1 MSRVPEECDSD
12 ATPLESNLIDAL
24 DRLVDAIQ
32 ADDREAGDRLLVSE
46 PELAEFIGCL
56 SRLEA
61 LVPATVVFEPR
72 DVSGLES
79 ESGRTL
85 GVGESESD
93 SSGDRIGTR
102 FGRYELLERIGRG
115 AMGVVYLARQTDLDR
130 TVALK
135 LVTPGRMGAE
145 VDVAR
150 FHSEARAAARLR
162 HPGIVGVLEVGEFD
176 GQHFIAM
183 DYVAGGSLEQ
193 QLVSESYGA
202 DARAV
207 GSDDSVLLL
216 TSPAGLWRRSSAGNR
231 VEPDMAAG
239 WVSEIARA
247 VDHLHNHGIVHRDLK
262 PANILLDEEQR
273 PLVTDFGLAL
283 VRGDAATSIAGGTIV
298 GTPAYMAPEQAAGDV
313 ESISPRSDI
322 FSLGV
327 ILYELITGRAPFGV
341 SNPLD
346 TLVRVL
352 EVDPELPTSLEP
364 WLSRELEHICLKC
377 LEKDPANR
385 YDSASELADDL
396 ERYLR
401 RENVQARPGGVIH
414 RFRRWGRRQPVL
426 LAHLVALG
434 LAAGINQVGFLI
446 GGDSESPGVHLR
458 VMSILAGWMV
468 LSVVCQWLLRGDRVQ
483 GAVRFGWCAA
493 DAGLLTAV
501 LAQNSVPPGPILV
514 GYPLLIV
521 ASGLFFRVRLVWFMT
536 LSCVVGYAVLLGV
549 RRQQFADTLPGEPPW
564 QYPIIFAA
572 GLAVMGTVVA
582 YQVFRV
588 RVLSRYYRRA
598 GRVE

>member
-1 MSRVPEECDSD
+1 MSRVPEERDSG
-12 ATPLESNLIDAL
+12 ATPLESDLIDAL

-61 LVPATVVFEPR
+61 LVPATEVFEPHG
-72 DVSGLES
+72 VSGLEA
-79 ESGRTL
+79 EGGRTL
-85 GVGESESD
+85 GVGACESD

-145 VDVAR
+145 ADVAR
-150 FHSEARAAARLR
+150 FYSEARAAARLR
-162 HPGIVGVLEVGEFD
+162 HPGIVGVLEVGEFE

-193 QLVSESYGA
+193 HLVSESCGP
-202 DARAV
+202 DAGGV
-207 GSDDSVLLL
+207 GSGDSVLLL

-231 VEPDMAAG
+231 VEPDTAAG

-247 VDHLHNHGIVHRDLK
+247 VDHLHEHGIVHRDLK
-262 PANILLDEEQR
+262 PANILLDAEQR
-273 PLVTDFGLAL
+273 PLVTDFGLAM

-298 GTPAYMAPEQAAGDV
+298 GTPAYMAPEQAAGDA
-313 ESISPRSDI
+313 EALSPRSDI

-341 SNPLD
+341 NNPLD

-385 YDSASELADDL
+385 YDSASDLADDL

-401 RENVQARPGGVIH
+401 RENVRARPGGVVH

-426 LAHLVALG
+426 VAHLVALG

-446 GGDSESPGVHLR
+446 GGDSEYPGVHLR

-468 LSVVCQWLLRGDRVQ
+468 LSVVCQWLLRGERVQ
-483 GAVRFGWCAA
+483 RAVRFGWCAA

-549 RRQQFADTLPGEPPW
+549 RRQQFADALPGDPPW

-572 GLAVMGTVVA
+572 VLAVMGTVVA

>member
-1 MSRVPEECDSD
+1 MSRVPEERDSD

-283 VRGDAATSIAGGTIV
+283 VRGDAATSIAI
-298 GTPAYMAPEQAAGDV
+298 E
-313 ESISPRSDI
+313 I
-322 FSLGV
+322 
-327 ILYELITGRAPFGV
+327 
-341 SNPLD
+341 
-346 TLVRVL
+346 
-352 EVDPELPTSLEP
+352 
-364 WLSRELEHICLKC
+364 
-377 LEKDPANR
+377 
-385 YDSASELADDL
+385 
-396 ERYLR
+396 
-401 RENVQARPGGVIH
+401 
-414 RFRRWGRRQPVL
+414 
-426 LAHLVALG
+426 
-434 LAAGINQVGFLI
+434 
-446 GGDSESPGVHLR
+446 
-458 VMSILAGWMV
+458 
-468 LSVVCQWLLRGDRVQ
+468 
-483 GAVRFGWCAA
+483 
-493 DAGLLTAV
+493 
-501 LAQNSVPPGPILV
+501 
-514 GYPLLIV
+514 
-521 ASGLFFRVRLVWFMT
+521 
-536 LSCVVGYAVLLGV
+536 
-549 RRQQFADTLPGEPPW
+549 
-564 QYPIIFAA
+564 
-572 GLAVMGTVVA
+572 
-582 YQVFRV
+582 
-588 RVLSRYYRRA
+588 
-598 GRVE
+598 